1 MEKKT
6 QQTAHADWLP
16 LPPERLPRPTYS
28 PAGMAMGT
36 ALIFWGFITSWII
49 LLVGGGLFAVMLT
62 YWIVEIRHERNE
74 T

>member
-1 MEKKT
+1 MEIKAK
-6 QQTAHADWLP
+6 QTTHAGWQP
-16 LPPERLPRPTYS
+16 LLPERLPRLTYS

-62 YWIVEIRHERNE
+62 GWIAEIRHERKQR
-74 T
+74 